1 LREYETTFIVQ
12 PEISDEGCQELFARV
27 DGILERE
34 GAVRL
39 LHDDQGKRKLAY
51 EIRRF
56 QKGRYVTTCY
66 LDHGKA
72 VAPLERTLRLEES
85 VLRFLTVQVSDRVE
99 DVEQRKLA
107 AAEEER
113 IRAERARERAA
124 REAEEE
130 KARQEAAK
138 LARETFAKESAE
150 AEALAEQAR
159 EADEQGEEDSE
170 SEDSETEDVA
180 EQSEAKSTLES
191 SEAEALAEPAGEVDE
206 PGEAESKLE
215 NSETENG
222 GER

>member
-34 GAVRL
+34 GAIRL
-39 LHDDQGKRKLAY
+39 IHDDQGKRKLAY

-56 QKGRYVTTCY
+56 QKGRYVTTGY

-85 VLRFLTVQVSDRVE
+85 VLRFLTVQVTDRVE

-113 IRAERARERAA
+113 IRAERAKERAA

-138 LARETFAKESAE
+138 LARETFARESAE
-150 AEALAEQAR
+150 AEALAAEQAAQQAA
-159 EADEQGEEDSE
+159 EVDEQ
-170 SEDSETEDVA
+170 V
-180 EQSEAKSTLES
+180 EAKSELED
-191 SEAEALAEPAGEVDE
+191 SEAEAPPEQAGEVDE

>member
-12 PEISDEGCQELFARV
+12 PEISDEGCQELLARI

-34 GAVRL
+34 GAIRL

-51 EIRRF
+51 EIRKF

-66 LDHGKA
+66 LGQGEA

-85 VLRFLTVQVSDRVE
+85 VLRFLTVQVADRVE
-99 DVEQRKLA
+99 DIEQRKRV

-113 IRAERARERAA
+113 IRAERARERAE

-130 KARQEAAK
+130 KARREAAK
-138 LARETFAKESAE
+138 LASESSTEHDVDAE
-150 AEALAEQAR
+150 DIDDESGEF
-159 EADEQGEEDSE
+159 EEEDEDADEVELEDSE
-170 SEDSETEDVA
+170 
-180 EQSEAKSTLES
+180 
-191 SEAEALAEPAGEVDE
+191 P
-206 PGEAESKLE
+206 
-215 NSETENG
+215 ENG